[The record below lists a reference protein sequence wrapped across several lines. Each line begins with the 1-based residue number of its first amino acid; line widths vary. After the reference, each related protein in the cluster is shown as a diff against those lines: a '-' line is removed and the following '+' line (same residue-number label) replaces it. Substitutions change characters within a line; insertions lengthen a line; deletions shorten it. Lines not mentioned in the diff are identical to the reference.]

1 MTLYL
6 IGIGLENEKDIS
18 VKGLDIVKKCDVVYL
33 ERYTSLLQCSAH
45 DLAKF
50 YGKEIVLADRTT
62 SEQGDH
68 TIVAEAKDKDVAFL
82 VIGDPFS
89 ATTHID
95 LFKLAKEENVA
106 VEVVH
111 NASILNAIGIVG
123 LQLYKYG
130 KTTSIPYLDDH
141 PNLETPYRIV
151 QQNKRIGAHTLLL
164 LDIQTHKDR
173 FMSVTEAIVV
183 LEDIEKRVGEKVIT
197 DDLRVVGCA
206 RLGTADFMVKAGPLS
221 EMKKIDFGK
230 PPHCLIIPGKMHFI
244 EEEMLELWR

>member
-1 MTLYL
+1 
-6 IGIGLENEKDIS
+6 
-18 VKGLDIVKKCDVVYL
+18 
-33 ERYTSLLQCSAH
+33 
-45 DLAKF
+45 
-50 YGKEIVLADRTT
+50 
-62 SEQGDH
+62 QGDH